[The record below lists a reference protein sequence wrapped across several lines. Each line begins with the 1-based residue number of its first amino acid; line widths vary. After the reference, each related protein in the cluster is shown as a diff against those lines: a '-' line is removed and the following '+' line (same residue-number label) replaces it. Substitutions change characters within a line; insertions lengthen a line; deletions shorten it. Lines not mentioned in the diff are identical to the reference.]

1 MKRLSSTDR
10 SKQAAALITCAY
22 RYSYFTALRTAKDI
36 DFRRNVNQQT
46 VLEAAPIGVPEMKLL
61 SWEHENWLPDT
72 TNDEAQASAMPIS
85 AFSAQLGT

>member
-1 MKRLSSTDR
+1 MCISLQLLHS
-10 SKQAAALITCAY
+10 IENNHGV
-22 RYSYFTALRTAKDI
+22 

-72 TNDEAQASAMPIS
+72 TNDEAQASSMPIS